1 MDISVFFTW
10 DNFFILLKGAG
21 MSLGIAS
28 ISVVCGILLGTLI
41 ALCKLSNVKALR
53 VIGNVYVELI
63 RGTPMLLQILFFF
76 LGIPSLY
83 YLITGSSLR
92 MNIYLCGIIALSINS
107 GAYMAEL
114 IRSSIQAID
123 RGQSE
128 AGYTLGLSQKQI
140 MRFIILPQALRRII
154 PPFVSEFITLIKDSS
169 LLGTIGVIE
178 LLQSARNIGNA
189 YYNFLIPLL
198 MATVLYLCMTV
209 SVSRIANHLEKRLLI
224 HD

>member
-10 DNFFILLKGAG
+10 DNFIILLKGAG

-41 ALCKLSNVKALR
+41 ALCKLSKVKALR

-123 RGQSE
+123 KGQSE

-140 MRFIILPQALRRII
+140 MHFIILPQALRRII

>member
-1 MDISVFFTW
+1 MDVSVFFTW

-28 ISVVCGILLGTLI
+28 ISVCCGILLGI
-41 ALCKLSNVKALR
+41 VVALCKLSGNKVLR
-53 VIGNVYVELI
+53 VIGNIYVELI

-76 LGIPSLY
+76 LGVPSLY
-83 YLITGSSLR
+83 YMITGSSIR
-92 MNIYLCGIIALSINS
+92 MNIYLCGIVSLSINS

-114 IRSSIQAID
+114 IRSSIQAVD
-123 RGQSE
+123 KGQSE
-128 AGYTLGLSQKQI
+128 AGYTLGLSHQQI
-140 MRFIILPQALRRII
+140 LRFIVLPQAMRRII

-169 LLGTIGVIE
+169 LLGSIGVIE
-178 LLQSARNIGNA
+178 LLQAARNIGNV

-209 SVSRIANHLEKRLLI
+209 SISRLSNHLEKRLLI